1 MESTWSGKA
10 LTSLHTQRGLPQIE
24 VVDYSFRIGTPH
36 EYVFDAAPVWPGEAV
51 AANVFISHACADT
64 GLAEQV
70 CRWLVE
76 DGHRPFLDRDR
87 DDGVL
92 PGEEWEKRLYR
103 ELRNAD
109 AVVCVVTA
117 AYLKSKL
124 AFIGA
129 VRPTRCDL
137 GPLAAAQIPVL
148 VMIGRDESV
157 HDGPK
162 MAARFRQRLPE
173 ARIEIV
179 EDANHI
185 IPVDQPQIVEK
196 LLTDFLH

>member
-1 MESTWSGKA
+1 
-10 LTSLHTQRGLPQIE
+10 
-24 VVDYSFRIGTPH
+24 
-36 EYVFDAAPVWPGEAV
+36 
-51 AANVFISHACADT
+51 VFISHACADT

-129 VRPTRCDL
+129 VRPTLRRT
-137 GPLAAAQIPVL
+137 AASEAQFSKKRSFA
-148 VMIGRDESV
+148 GF
-157 HDGPK
+157 
-162 MAARFRQRLPE
+162 A
-173 ARIEIV
+173 
-179 EDANHI
+179 
-185 IPVDQPQIVEK
+185 
-196 LLTDFLH
+196 